1 MRFLQYVIEQESS
14 AIVGTELAV
23 VANKLATLECLNVA
37 FNRIGT
43 IKGLR
48 LTFPVDRMVPVAI
61 PGVVACW
68 RYKDIDGQVLLG
80 RAGDD
85 GLQVFAC
92 EDKKVGHD
100 LTWMIG
106 PEARIWGDPM
116 PYLAISW
123 HTECARLLPSN
134 FPFRTNMS
142 LQDLDHLLDR
152 TDKVKLD
159 DGDDLPVVMIWGLPH
174 LHPDHPRVRASMARM
189 GLRRRVEEGDPH
201 GEPFKPHGRPPGQTH
216 G

>member
-1 MRFLQYVIEQESS
+1 
-14 AIVGTELAV
+14 VGTELAV
-23 VANKLATLECLNVA
+23 VADKVATLECLNA
-37 FNRIGT
+37 TFGRIGT

-68 RYKDIDGQVLLG
+68 RYKNLDGQVLLG
-80 RAGDD
+80 RAGND

-116 PYLAISW
+116 PSLALSW

-134 FPFRTNMS
+134 FPFRTN
-142 LQDLDHLLDR
+142 LTLRELDELLDR
-152 TDKVKLD
+152 TNKVELD
-159 DGDDLPVVMIWGLPH
+159 DDSDGFPVVMIWGLPH
-174 LHPDHPRVRASMARM
+174 LHPDHPRVRGYMSRM
-189 GLRRRVEEGDPH
+189 GPRRRVGPMD
-201 GEPFKPHGRPPGQTH
+201 GETAPRDAVPTGTH
-216 G
+216 